1 MSEQRF
7 DAVVIGAGP
16 GGYPAAI
23 RLGQL
28 KVKTAI
34 IEREYIGGVCL
45 NVGCIPSKAVIHA
58 AKMFDKLGHSEDIG
72 ILVPGKP
79 VLDMARLQAWKGGVV
94 GKLTGGVR
102 TLLKANKVEIFDGA
116 ATLGAAGPDGHRITV
131 KSASG
136 EQTLIAKNV
145 VIATGSRPIEI
156 PGFKIGEQREPS
168 GGGVPDGSAGGA
180 GARPRG
186 IDQNRIIDS
195 TGALALTA
203 VPPRLI
209 VIGGGYIGLELGM
222 CYAKFGSKVTVVEA
236 LPRLLGTMDRDC
248 VAVVER
254 KLKKMGVEVMVDTK
268 AKSWEEKGDRAVL
281 TVELKDGQ
289 GTKTAGID
297 ADKILLSVGRRP
309 NSEGLGLEQAGVAIQ
324 RGFVVADDH
333 LRTNVAG
340 IYAIGDVIGGM
351 MLAHKATKEGEV
363 VAEVIAGHKA
373 AFDVRAIPA
382 VVFTDPE
389 IASTGLTEDEAKA
402 KGHTALK
409 VGRFPFAALGRALS
423 VNDTEGFVKVIA
435 DAGTGELLGV
445 HIVGNGASDLISEAS
460 LGIEMGAVADDLRL
474 TIHPH
479 PTLSEGV
486 MEAAAAALGEAIH
499 IVNR

>member
-58 AKMFDKLGHSEDIG
+58 AKTYEKLGKTEELG
-72 ILVPGKP
+72 ISVAGKP
-79 VLDMARLQAWKGGVV
+79 TLDMKKMQTWKGGVV
-94 GKLTGGVR
+94 HKLTSGVR
-102 TLLKANKVEIFDGA
+102 TLLKGNGVTIVEGTA
-116 ATLGAAGPDGHRITV
+116 KLEKSGPDGHRITV
-131 KSASG
+131 TGASG
-136 EQTLIAKNV
+136 TQTIIAKNI
-145 VIATGSRPIEI
+145 VIATGSRPMEI
-156 PGFKIGEQREPS
+156 PGFKIDQQR
-168 GGGVPDGSAGGA
+168 V
-180 GARPRG
+180 
-186 IDQNRIIDS
+186 IDS
-195 TGALALTA
+195 TGALALDA
-203 VPPRLI
+203 VPPRMI

-222 CYAKFGSKVTVVEA
+222 VYAKFGSKVTVVEA
-236 LPRLLGTMDRDC
+236 TPRLLGSMDKDC

-254 KLKKMGVEVMVDTK
+254 KLKKMGVEVMLNTK
-268 AKSWEEKGDRAVL
+268 AKSWEDKGDRAVL
-281 TVELKDGQ
+281 TVELEG
-289 GTKTAGID
+289 GKTATVD
-297 ADKILLSVGRRP
+297 ADKILMSIGRRP
-309 NSEGLGLEQAGVAIQ
+309 NTENLGLENVGVKVE
-324 RGFVVADDH
+324 RGFIVADDH
-333 LRTNVAG
+333 LRTNVGG

-373 AFDVRAIPA
+373 AFDVRTIPA

-402 KGHTALK
+402 KGHTLK
-409 VGRFPFAALGRALS
+409 VGKFPFAVLGRALS
-423 VNDTEGFVKVIA
+423 VNEPDGFAKVVS
-435 DAGTGELLGV
+435 DAKTGELLGV
-445 HIVGNGASDLISEAS
+445 HIVGNGASDLISEAA
-460 LGIEMGAVADDLRL
+460 LAIEMGAVVEDLRL

-479 PTLSEGV
+479 PTLSEAL
-486 MEAAAAALGEAIH
+486 MEAAAVALGEAVH
-499 IVNR
+499 VMNR

>member
-45 NVGCIPSKAVIHA
+45 NVGCIPSKAIIHA
-58 AKMFDKLGHSEDIG
+58 AKTFDKLGHSDDIG
-72 ILVPGKP
+72 ITITGKP
-79 VLDMARLQAWKGGVV
+79 VLDMAKLQAWKGGVV
-94 GKLTGGVR
+94 NKLTGGVR
-102 TLLKANKVEIFDGA
+102 TLLKGNKVEIIEGS
-116 ATLGAAGPDGHRITV
+116 ATLGKSGPDGHRITV

-136 EQTLIAKNV
+136 EQTIIAKNV
-145 VIATGSRPIEI
+145 VLATGSRPFEI
-156 PGFKIGEQREPS
+156 PGFKI
-168 GGGVPDGSAGGA
+168 
-180 GARPRG
+180 
-186 IDQNRIIDS
+186 DQQRIIDS
-195 TGALALTA
+195 TGALALGE
-203 VPPRLI
+203 VPKRMI

-236 LPRLLGTMDRDC
+236 LPRLLGTMDKDC

-254 KLKKMGVEVMVDTK
+254 KLKKMGVEVMVETK
-268 AKSWEEKGDRAVL
+268 ARSWEDKGDRAVL
-281 TVELKDGQ
+281 TVELKDG
-289 GTKTAGID
+289 KTAAID

-309 NSEGLGLEQAGVAIQ
+309 NSENLGLEQVGVAVN
-324 RGFVVADDH
+324 RGFIAADDQ

-340 IYAIGDVIGGM
+340 IYAIGDAIGGM

-363 VAEVIAGHKA
+363 VAEIIAGHKA
-373 AFDVRAIPA
+373 AFDVRTIPA

-402 KGHTALK
+402 KGLTTK
-409 VGRFPFAALGRALS
+409 VGKFPFAALGRALS
-423 VNDTEGFVKVIA
+423 VNDTEGFAKTVI
-435 DAGTGELLGV
+435 DAKTGELLGL
-445 HIVGNGASDLISEAS
+445 HIVANGAGDLISEGA
-460 LGIEMGAVADDLRL
+460 LAIEMGAVADDLRL

-479 PTLSEGV
+479 PTLSEAV
-486 MEAAAAALGEAIH
+486 MESAAAALGEAIH
-499 IVNR
+499 VINR